1 MGSVRS
7 VGLFGLEFGLGFMQV
22 SARIFV
28 TPRDPR
34 ATGFGG
40 VRNPDA
46 TPVDAA
52 RAPAWHGPDDPG
64 DWHAVT
70 RTFHDGHTEIWFA
83 AGAHLGWWDR
93 TARRASW

>member
-1 MGSVRS
+1 M
-7 VGLFGLEFGLGFMQV
+7 
-22 SARIFV
+22 
-28 TPRDPR
+28 
-34 ATGFGG
+34 
-40 VRNPDA
+40 
-46 TPVDAA
+46 DAA

-93 TARRASW
+93 TAPRASW